1 MMGSRKTQA
10 EWNLISEK
18 KGKLDREQVLAI
30 KRGLEKGE
38 RVADLA
44 MLYCVNELTITRIR
58 DGKTWGWLKTE
69 DDFYMRSV
77 VVTEQDEKEAAES
90 LAKLMGMMGE
100 KREADTVGDRLVGEL
115 EQTGKNRFGL

>member
-1 MMGSRKTQA
+1 MGSRKTQA